1 MSTYITGTITIGG
14 VPSEFQIDYEGWEQW
29 GAVPDRLSQSVRA
42 MEVMHEALCAEDII
56 TAGTDEDP
64 VVHRV
69 TVDEST
75 EPGDIKFKAFCE
87 ACDWC
92 GERWHHADQYADI
105 ASYGAV
111 LQTRAD
117 AAYGAALAEGQ
128 AHIEDMEN

>member
-1 MSTYITGTITIGG
+1 MTVRITITETTADT
-14 VPSEFQIDYEGWEQW
+14 SDMIDLLRHVADLIEQGYTSGFHPGWSM
-29 GAVPDRLSQSVRA
+29 DD
-42 MEVMHEALCAEDII
+42 DISLGRVV
-56 TAGTDEDP
+56 APDP

-105 ASYGAV
+105 TSYGAV

-128 AHIEDMEN
+128 AHIEEMEN